1 MRKWMARG
9 ASARRTDMVVVV
21 GVVVGVVVVV
31 AGGTDAARIYLRSAT
46 TKWVTNLPVERFAEH
61 ASTREHCGGLG

>member
-1 MRKWMARG
+1 
-9 ASARRTDMVVVV
+9 MVVVV